1 MIKTADS
8 IGSGVIFP
16 CQAGREEYEKRYD
29 KNDLKKYNFY
39 CIITNAHVVEHFIS
53 GKSSVRISAY
63 DENNERIEICEEDIV
78 EQHMLP
84 DLIDIFAM
92 LVRISCQHGIK
103 INNKI
108 CMLNWESDGQ
118 QIYSKG
124 FPGILQSGYDLIPI
138 TVTGTNQISYKL
150 KQGIYT
156 YRVNEDFHYY
166 NGYSDENFYGGL
178 SGGPVLIIKGN
189 ETALIG
195 LNMYI
200 EANIEGDNPYKLVNY
215 ISIERIM
222 DFLRMSGCIIFDIEN
237 GAMSL
242 VWIKFED
249 IDKPDGAIHLDISAD
264 KSFLVLGSSGAGKSS
279 FVNGLCKNT
288 SNLFINGDGQT
299 TRMDV
304 RYFLDLYKCSP
315 RIEINFYEEKQ
326 YVMERYKNTVSDVVK
341 IIFDKK
347 YGIDI
352 DDIRIIQ
359 TEYLREHICY
369 MDKIIECAP
378 KEITEKHFDIER
390 YRIDKIKEICNSYDK
405 QMDDVLYVSWG
416 YFLFLQLLF
425 FCQHKEEPL
434 NTEQISYIF
443 NQKKRNLELVYIKH
457 LIEDGK
463 WKEDVN
469 NEKLYKSLKKDTKI
483 SFKAEQIFLDDGGV
497 EGYIEYIK
505 REKHGKDD
513 ASEKEY
519 GKDILQALK
528 GQNGYFDF
536 SEYAYLFDLGDSDE
550 EYINWIDN
558 LRQEIYEECEG
569 VKVNEQS
576 EIDVVNDE
584 EKKIIAEDEKITTW
598 IENSIDFELKH
609 PDMDGKCEWRFLK
622 DIWKIIYRA
631 IWRKIDE
638 KFNRKYNKKKI
649 VSGLLNMGREE
660 LEFVNSCITVYN
672 KRSLSSFVDSIDIY
686 DFIADEYATVFYKN
700 GVDKLLLI
708 DTCGLDHVGKERNI
722 GSTLRKK
729 ANKYS
734 IVKIN
739 GKFYLNGIFYIKK
752 LDSGHPT
759 EIQDI
764 ITYVV
769 DETNLAFYCIFNGSD
784 IYEMTNGFFPENK
797 DWHLENDDER
807 YPKAFRY
814 VKEEMNSNQIFM
826 YCKAGKYRKK
836 RVFDVMSKNIITFC
850 SNDQMSIVDKSKYKK
865 NNLDGINTL
874 LMSITCDELN
884 FANYSELN
892 DDEYKRELIDHKKE
906 LDKFIEIWFDYA
918 AMKNWNKHNY
928 STLRAN
934 IERISAYSRKESEPD
949 VGHCGIYD
957 LKWSS
962 LFRSAFIKVLNQYS
976 AIFTGELKEFSEIT
990 ERQLRSLYIDYEFFE
1005 IKYNCNEKEIIQEVR
1020 NLNDVMRKLCLAYK
1034 KRHPEF
1040 INPFDQEGD
1049 EKKRIEDIKEKYKYK
1064 WGITTEYIEI
1074 MNGETD
1080 FIRIISECSEERH
1093 LLTELIINKMLE
1105 YYKKDK
1111 KDYLEIIMKRKPEWC
1126 EQIDNIINQMTQY
1139 GYSGVS
1145 IKRFIDGYVNKVLE
1159 SK

>member
-16 CQAGREEYEKRYD
+16 CQAGREGYEKRYD
-29 KNDLKKYNFY
+29 KNDLNKYNFY
-39 CIITNAHVVEHFIS
+39 CIITNAHVVKHFIS
-53 GKSSVRISAY
+53 GKSSIRISAY

-78 EQHMLP
+78 EHHIEP
-84 DLIDIFAM
+84 DSIDIFAM
-92 LVRISCQHGIK
+92 LVRISSQHRIK

-166 NGYSDENFYGGL
+166 NGYSDEYFYGGL

-189 ETALIG
+189 ETVLVG

-200 EANIEGDNPYKLVNY
+200 EANMEGDNPYKLVNY
-215 ISIERIM
+215 ISIKRII

-242 VWIKFED
+242 IWIKFKY
-249 IDKPDGAIHLDISAD
+249 IDKSDDEIHLDLSVD
-264 KSFLVLGSSGAGKSS
+264 KAFLVLGSSGAGKSS

-288 SNLFINGDGQT
+288 SDLFINGDGQT

-304 RYFLDLYKCSP
+304 RYFLNLYKCSP

-326 YVMERYKNTVSDVVK
+326 YVLERYKNTVSDVVK
-341 IIFDKK
+341 IIFDKR

-359 TEYLREHICY
+359 TDYLREHIRY
-369 MDKIIECAP
+369 MEKIIGCDS
-378 KEITEKHFDIER
+378 KGITGKSSNDER
-390 YRIDKIKEICNSYDK
+390 YRIYRINEICNSYDK
-405 QMDDVLYVSWG
+405 QVDDVLYVSWG

-443 NQKKRNLELVYIKH
+443 DQKKRNLELVCIKN
-457 LIEDGK
+457 LIKDGK
-463 WKEDVN
+463 WKEDAN
-469 NEKLYKSLKKDTKI
+469 NEKLYNSLKEKTI
-483 SFKAEQIFLDDGGV
+483 SLKADQINLDDDGV

-505 REKHGKDD
+505 REKQRNDR

-536 SEYAYLFDLGDSDE
+536 SEYAYLFGLGDSDE
-550 EYINWIDN
+550 DFIHWIDG
-558 LRQEIYEECEG
+558 LRQKIYECKEAE
-569 VKVNEQS
+569 VNGRPER
-576 EIDVVNDE
+576 DAANDE
-584 EKKIIAEDEKITTW
+584 EKKIVVESEKIATW
-598 IENSIDFELKH
+598 IENSIESELGNSVV
-609 PDMDGKCEWRFLK
+609 DDECEWCFLNK
-622 DIWKIIYRA
+622 IWTIIYRE
-631 IWRKIDE
+631 IWKKIDE
-638 KFNRKYNKKKI
+638 KFNGKCNKKRT
-649 VSGLLNMGREE
+649 VSGLLNMDREK
-660 LEFVNSCITVYN
+660 LEFVNSCITVYK
-672 KRSLSSFVDSIDIY
+672 KRSLSSLVDSIDIY
-686 DFIADEYATVFYKN
+686 DFIADEYASVFYKN
-700 GVDKLLLI
+700 RVEKLLLI
-708 DTCGLDHVGKERNI
+708 DTCGLDHVGKDRNI

-729 ANKYS
+729 TNKYS

-739 GKFYLNGIFYIKK
+739 GKFYLNGIFYVKK

-764 ITYVV
+764 LTYVV

-797 DWHLENDDER
+797 DWHLENDDEQ

-892 DDEYKRELIDHKKE
+892 EDQYKEKLSAHKKE
-906 LDKFIEIWFDYA
+906 LERFIGIWFDYA
-918 AMKNWNKHNY
+918 SMKNWNKNNY

-934 IERISAYSRKESEPD
+934 IERISAYSRKESEPE

-957 LKWSS
+957 LRWSS
-962 LFRSAFIKVLNQYS
+962 LFRLAFIKVLNQYS
-976 AIFTGELKEFSEIT
+976 AVFTSELKEFSEIT
-990 ERQLRSLYIDYEFFE
+990 EKQLRSLYIDYDFFK
-1005 IKYNCNEKEIIQEVR
+1005 IKYNYNKAETIQGAR
-1020 NLNDVMRKLCLAYK
+1020 NFNDFMRELCFAYK
-1034 KRHPEF
+1034 KKHPEF
-1040 INPFDQEGD
+1040 INPFDQEGG
-1049 EKKRIEDIKEKYKYK
+1049 EKKRIESIIEKYKNM
-1064 WGITTEYIEI
+1064 WGITKEYTDI

-1080 FIRIISECSEERH
+1080 FIKIISECSEERY
-1093 LLTELIINKMLE
+1093 LLTDLIIDKMVE

-1111 KDYLEIIMKRKPEWC
+1111 KNYLEIIKKRKPEWC
-1126 EQIDNIINQMTQY
+1126 EQIDNVIKQMTQY
-1139 GYSGVS
+1139 GYSRAT
-1145 IKRFIDGYVNKVLE
+1145 IKCFMDGYVNEALKC
-1159 SK
+1159 